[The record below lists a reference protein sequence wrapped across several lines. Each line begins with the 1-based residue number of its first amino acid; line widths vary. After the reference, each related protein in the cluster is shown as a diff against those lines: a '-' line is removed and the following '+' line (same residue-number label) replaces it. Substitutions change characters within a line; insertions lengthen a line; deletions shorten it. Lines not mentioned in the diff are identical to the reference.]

1 MKSKAKKSKSI
12 PMESLPKLISTL
24 YALNDGRI
32 AIGGDCLSIYNMK
45 TYKVDIKIDLN
56 DRKIKFI
63 LQLSDNKLFYFT
75 RSYSSEGPHTDEYFY
90 NKLIELSENS
100 YKNMTHILPPESKY
114 NILREYSDKILFGG
128 ISYSTKPNKYD
139 KYYTSNAY
147 GEKRIEKLEKYEK
160 SNEYKSDMEDYFQ
173 DKYQITNSVN
183 IDFID
188 FIVLNKNLI
197 AVLLINR
204 LDFYDVNELKKIKSS
219 GKVSNMYTCVRMAYF
234 SENLIIIGTTRNIE
248 IFDYSNFKTIKSI
261 FCVYPIKAI
270 YTNKNKVFIG
280 ESTGYEYS
288 NDCAQNRITEYEMDE
303 TGNYNQIDS
312 LNNPHKN
319 EITDITQAKD
329 GRLITSELA
338 KVKIWS

>member
-1 MKSKAKKSKSI
+1 
-12 PMESLPKLISTL
+12 
-24 YALNDGRI
+24 
-32 AIGGDCLSIYNMK
+32 
-45 TYKVDIKIDLN
+45 
-56 DRKIKFI
+56 
-63 LQLSDNKLFYFT
+63 
-75 RSYSSEGPHTDEYFY
+75 
-90 NKLIELSENS
+90 
-100 YKNMTHILPPESKY
+100 
-114 NILREYSDKILFGG
+114 
-128 ISYSTKPNKYD
+128 
-139 KYYTSNAY
+139 
-147 GEKRIEKLEKYEK
+147 
-160 SNEYKSDMEDYFQ
+160 
-173 DKYQITNSVN
+173 
-183 IDFID
+183 
-188 FIVLNKNLI
+188 
-197 AVLLINR
+197 
-204 LDFYDVNELKKIKSS
+204 
-219 GKVSNMYTCVRMAYF
+219 MYTCVRMAYF
-234 SENLIIIGTTRNIE
+234 NENLIIIGTTRNIE

>member
-56 DRKIKFI
+56 DSKIKFI

-75 RSYSSEGPHTDEYFY
+75 RSYSSEGPLTDEYFY

-100 YKNMTHILPPESKY
+100 YKDMSHILPPESKY

-128 ISYSTKPNKYD
+128 ISYSNKPNKYD

-204 LDFYDVNELKKIKSS
+204 LDFYDANELKK
-219 GKVSNMYTCVRMAYF
+219 N
-234 SENLIIIGTTRNIE
+234 
-248 IFDYSNFKTIKSI
+248 
-261 FCVYPIKAI
+261 
-270 YTNKNKVFIG
+270 
-280 ESTGYEYS
+280 
-288 NDCAQNRITEYEMDE
+288 
-303 TGNYNQIDS
+303 
-312 LNNPHKN
+312 
-319 EITDITQAKD
+319 
-329 GRLITSELA
+329 
-338 KVKIWS
+338 